1 MCSFFFANLTS
12 NFPGPLDSQI
22 ENNSVNLR
30 RDFSH
35 LGFGTPHSVES
46 FDGLKPCSPM
56 AGCLQSMIPNWA
68 LVVEIFIIE
77 MLWSHNL
84 VAKWLVLVDDVGW
97 GNCFSWFIVWLGG
110 VVWKKKSRGT

>member
-1 MCSFFFANLTS
+1 
-12 NFPGPLDSQI
+12 
-22 ENNSVNLR
+22 
-30 RDFSH
+30 
-35 LGFGTPHSVES
+35 
-46 FDGLKPCSPM
+46 M

-110 VVWKKKSRGT
+110 VVWIKKVEEHSNGRTYVSIVFCQEE